1 MHVTPAFNFFAG
13 EEACTRRSTSS
24 STSSNIRPR
33 IVAPADKFTA
43 SAVLAAGG
51 GTATLLAGA
60 GSCTAS
66 SLAGAEAEVIGP
78 ELLRRPRGRATQAR
92 QSADMGLSLDLFRA
106 QNTAKK

>member
-1 MHVTPAFNFFAG
+1 M
-13 EEACTRRSTSS
+13 
-24 STSSNIRPR
+24 
-33 IVAPADKFTA
+33 
-43 SAVLAAGG
+43 LAAGG